1 MFNSNQITVSKTS
14 IFGCR
19 TISQALNKAK
29 DGTKIIVQPGMYKE
43 SLTINTAVEIVG
55 NSEDDPV
62 VIQSNDD
69 YAIRINNSNAR
80 LENLSIKHIGE
91 GNAVYLGGSS
101 IIANCTISSEAGNG
115 VIIDGDSTKP
125 TIENCEISTC
135 NISGVYVSNGAFPKI
150 IGCKLHHNSI
160 NAILAD
166 SAFISIVDSKVYSN
180 ASNGLHLIN
189 QSSGHINGSE
199 IFNGSKSGVLVE
211 GNSNLLIENCPIYS
225 HEENNIWVHQD
236 ATITLKQSEIY
247 DSRLSGILI
256 ETGAKATLEGCTVYD
271 NKLHGIN
278 VMDKEVV
285 VNESTLFKNGIA
297 GIYFGN
303 NSTGK
308 VSNTDINNNSV
319 NVLIESENNPSF
331 QKCDIHN
338 GENNGIHIIKKK
350 TGTFENCA
358 IHHNKKVNV
367 LVEEYAKP
375 LIRECTIHNSDEG
388 GVTFL
393 GDGVMEDCHV
403 HTNKSHSICID
414 GGNPIIRSSKLYGF
428 FRNDNFGEG
437 KIQDCHISNEVGYG
451 VVISKY
457 SYPEFIQCK
466 IIDCANSGV
475 FIDKDGIGYFNECQ
489 ISNNLNCNIE
499 IIEGKNPLFRNCTI
513 VNSPG
518 FGVSLTK
525 STGAFFGCSIS
536 NNVKNNN
543 VCEQSN
549 LNLNEK
555 TEKVTSASN
564 GKDGR
569 ESKLKI
575 VMYSNL
581 GFSDIRF
588 PVEQPDLVI
597 LLGGLDKKAIRRIDH
612 YYTVPK
618 LAITHYFEKEDK
630 ELFSE
635 TNIIDMNGKIL
646 HIEGVTFAGFGRN
659 GSPMDVTQFQ
669 QLFSQIKKIDYFLG
683 DCKIPSSNDGMLDN
697 SFDMFILEK
706 HSRVTNYDVKELLKE
721 KQVKGYFHSKDE
733 IDMFGTF
740 SEHFSIE
747 ETDNIKVFYN
757 IGMHELELEPSS
769 SENSISKETTK
780 HTPSASVTNP
790 ELQTILDEID
800 SLIGMEPLKQ
810 DIREMITLIEV
821 NKLKASLGVGSP
833 EQVMPAAPHTVLYGN
848 PGTGKTTVAKLFG
861 KLYKAMGLLE
871 KGHVVQV
878 NREKLVGEF
887 IGHTAPKTKGKI
899 DEAIGGVLFI
909 DEAYELTNKGGSK
922 DFGLEAIAVL
932 LEEMENR
939 RGEFM
944 VIVAGYEKEMQQFLE
959 SNPGLD
965 SRITKKEYLE
975 DYTPEEMV
983 EIAKKMIQEKNH
995 CLSELGEKALFDEFT
1010 LLWRKR
1016 DRFFSNGRTVR
1027 NIVDKTIQKQSNRCS
1042 SIPRDQWT
1050 KELLE
1055 TLNEQDVF
1063 AATKRVENKQFQVP
1077 INEELLSQA
1086 LGELNRMIGL
1096 SNVKEEIEQLVTLVR
1111 YYKEENKNIQELALH
1126 TVLRGNPGTGKTEV
1140 SRIISNIY
1148 KALGV
1153 LERGSLIEV
1162 NRDKLIGTHVGE
1174 SEKLITQYIDQA
1186 MGGTLFIDE
1195 AYQLTQYGAED
1206 PGHKVI
1212 EILLKRMEDDRG
1224 KFLVLVA
1231 GYEREMEKF
1240 LDSNPGL
1247 RRRFANQLTFEDYT
1261 PSELMKITKLI
1272 LSEKGYS
1279 LADGVEEELHDYY
1292 KECYSRRNHTFGNA
1306 GFVRNIVN
1314 KAIKNAD
1321 FRIARIPKENR
1332 HENLLNEILLEDI
1345 LVRA

>member
-43 SLTINTAVEIVG
+43 SLTINAAVEIVG
-55 NSEDDPV
+55 NSEDAPV

-69 YAIRINNSNAR
+69 YAIRINNSNAK
-80 LENLSIKHIGE
+80 LENLSIKHV
-91 GNAVYLGGSS
+91 GNGDAVHLSGTP
-101 IIANCTISSEAGNG
+101 IIANCSITSETGNG
-115 VIIDGDSTKP
+115 IIIVGDSSKP

-135 NISGVYVSNGAFPKI
+135 NNSGVYVSNGAFPKI
-150 IGCKLHHNSI
+150 IGCKIHHNSNNGI
-160 NAILAD
+160 HAD
-166 SAFISIVDSKVYSN
+166 GAFFSIVDSKVYSN
-180 ASNGLHLIN
+180 AGNGLYLIN

-199 IFNGSKSGVLVE
+199 IYKGSKNGVSVE
-211 GNSNLLIENCPIYS
+211 TNSNLLIENCPVYS
-225 HEENNIWVHQD
+225 HEENNIRVHQD
-236 ATITLKQSEIY
+236 ATITVKHSEIY
-247 DSRLSGILI
+247 QSRLSGILI
-256 ETGAKATLEGCTVYD
+256 DTGAKATLEGCTVYD

-278 VMDKEVV
+278 VMDKEIM
-285 VNESTLFKNGIA
+285 VNESTLYKNGVA

-303 NSTGK
+303 TSTGI
-308 VSNTDINNNSV
+308 VNNTEIKNNSV
-319 NVLIESENNPSF
+319 NALIESENNPSF
-331 QKCDIHN
+331 QKCDIHS
-338 GENNGIHIIKKK
+338 GENNGIHIKEKK
-350 TGTFENCA
+350 TGTFENCT

-367 LVEEYAKP
+367 LVKKYANPQLKA
-375 LIRECTIHNSDEG
+375 CTIHNSDEG
-388 GVTFL
+388 GVTFF

-403 HTNKSHSICID
+403 HTNKSHSIFID
-414 GGNPIIRSSKLYGF
+414 GGNPIIKNSKLYGF
-428 FRNDNFGEG
+428 FRNDNHGEG

-457 SYPEFIQCK
+457 SYPEFTQCK
-466 IIDCANSGV
+466 ISDCANSGV
-475 FIDKDGIGYFNECQ
+475 FIDKNGIGYFNHCQ
-489 ISNNLNCNIE
+489 ISNNLNCNVQ

-513 VNSPG
+513 VDSPG

-525 STGAFFGCSIS
+525 STGAFFECSIR
-536 NNVKNNN
+536 NNVKDNN
-543 VCEQSN
+543 VCEQSY

-555 TEKVTSASN
+555 TVKSTSVVN
-564 GKDGR
+564 GKDSKG
-569 ESKLKI
+569 SKLKI
-575 VMYSNL
+575 VMYSNME
-581 GFSDIRF
+581 FNDIRF

-597 LLGGLDKKAIRRIDH
+597 LLGGINKYTIRRIDH
-612 YYTVPK
+612 YYSVPK
-618 LAITHYFEKEDK
+618 LAVTHYYERNKTD
-630 ELFSE
+630 LFVD
-635 TNIIDMNGKIL
+635 TDIIYLDGRTFDY
-646 HIEGVTFAGFGRN
+646 EGVTFAGFSLQGSTIDIPGFKKLFEDN
-659 GSPMDVTQFQ
+659 G
-669 QLFSQIKKIDYFLG
+669 KIDYFLG
-683 DCKIPSSNDGMLDN
+683 DCKIPLSINDPYDFFNGKEKLSEIKKYELEDLVVEMGVKGYIYSSDNYYVPNFTSKLD
-697 SFDMFILEK
+697 
-706 HSRVTNYDVKELLKE
+706 ELLKVE
-721 KQVKGYFHSKDE
+721 EFKGME
-733 IDMFGTF
+733 IY
-740 SEHFSIE
+740 
-747 ETDNIKVFYN
+747 YN
-757 IGMHELELEPSS
+757 IGMHELELKPKLMKDSS
-769 SENSISKETTK
+769 SKVSANQTS
-780 HTPSASVTNP
+780 SASTTNP

-833 EQVMPAAPHTVLYGN
+833 EQIMPAAPHTVLYGN

-871 KGHVVQV
+871 KGHVIQV

-899 DEAIGGVLFI
+899 DEAIGGVLFV
-909 DEAYELTNKGGSK
+909 DEAYELTNKGGGN

-932 LEEMENR
+932 LEEMESR

-965 SRITKKEYLE
+965 SRIAKKEYLE

-983 EIAKKMIQEKNH
+983 AIAKKMIHEKNH

-1027 NIVDKTIQKQSNRCS
+1027 NIVEKTIQKQSNRCS

-1055 TLNEQDVF
+1055 TLNEQDVL

-1077 INEELLSQA
+1077 INEELLTEA

-1096 SNVKEEIEQLVTLVR
+1096 SNVKEEIEKLVTLVR

-1140 SRIISNIY
+1140 SRIISKIY

-1174 SEKLITQYIDQA
+1174 SEKLITQYMDQA

-1247 RRRFANQLTFEDYT
+1247 RRRFANHLTFEDYT
-1261 PSELMKITKLI
+1261 PDELMKITKLI

-1279 LADGVEEELHDYY
+1279 LAGGVDEELHNYY
-1292 KECYSRRNHTFGNA
+1292 TECYNGRNHTFGNA

-1332 HENLLNEILLEDI
+1332 HANHMNEILFEDI